1 MGINRVDKRIKAR
14 AASDAELAG
23 KRPGGGS
30 GGGGG
35 SAGGSEGIRREEVGG
50 KASTEGEGGDHRDDT
65 AEDGANG
72 DRPQLTP

>member
-1 MGINRVDKRIKAR
+1 MGINRVDERIKAR
-14 AASDAELAG
+14 AASDAKLAG
-23 KRPGGGS
+23 KRPR

-35 SAGGSEGIRREEVGG
+35 GGGGSEGIRREEVGG